1 MDCDQVPKKYFEY
14 FLGTI
19 NIQANSV
26 REVCH
31 KRQPCYQAT
40 TRKISYKIFDAQS
53 FYKAFEESSINLNTE
68 LLFAGNLSIEE
79 DDDDAPVSAEE
90 LIAQAKQRV
99 HTTGEKRKRPS
110 SKSTLIVGYGEGRAT
125 REVEIIWWPDLYDLT
140 DHGRLVIRFFIEKC
154 VF

>member
-19 NIQANSV
+19 NVQANSV

-31 KRQPCYQAT
+31 KRQPRYQAT
-40 TRKISYKIFDAQS
+40 TRKISYKIFDAQY
-53 FYKAFEESSINLNTE
+53 FFNAFEESNIHLNTE
-68 LLFAGNLSIEE
+68 VLFAGSLSIEE
-79 DDDDAPVSAEE
+79 DDDALVSAEK
-90 LIAQAKQRV
+90 LIAKAKQRV
-99 HTTGEKRKRPS
+99 HTTGQKRKRPS
-110 SKSTLIVGYGEGRAT
+110 SKSTLIVGYGEGRTT

-140 DHGRLVIRFFIEKC
+140 DHGRMVIRFFIEKC